1 VPLVVRCRSS
11 QELQH
16 AVQQVVDGVAQS
28 ELLLDDVTPGLL
40 QQVGGIVCTSGLY
53 HRWRHSKVFV

>member
-1 VPLVVRCRSS
+1 
-11 QELQH
+11 
-16 AVQQVVDGVAQS
+16 VQQVVDGVAQS